1 MAFMGP
7 SHWLSDPDGA
17 EAASE
22 KEFFGWTGAS
32 ASAQPFLRWRPR
44 RIAERASAYAG
55 KHDMARAV
63 RMALEAEW
71 DGHEV
76 FFISNKDSRCLRPT
90 REVLERWYAHL
101 STVLVEQLR
110 SVRSRPILNPSLVR
124 AAPGIPARRS
134 PKAWALMTVP
144 SQVRREAP
152 VLCFSEG

>member
-101 STVLVEQLR
+101 STTCRQCR
-110 SVRSRPILNPSLVR
+110 R
-124 AAPGIPARRS
+124 AAQISSFPADSQPICVCVCVFLSLCVCVCVLRQVPRHADRRKPGHS
-134 PKAWALMTVP
+134 
-144 SQVRREAP
+144 
-152 VLCFSEG
+152 